1 MTSFPYVFVMESDLD
16 PRILSLAIARMVGA
30 LANSFLVIVL
40 PLYIGSEV
48 VTLPGFVG
56 TAIDLGGID
65 FTLTTELLIGIVLS
79 LFGFLNSLGQP
90 FTGALSDRTGKR
102 RIFLLTGLTLVATGS
117 AGYVFFTDYVAILLM
132 RALQGV
138 GAAFTIPV
146 AVALVNELS
155 DPDERGGNFGLFNTF
170 RLIGFGVGPLLAGG
184 VVAAGPYDVGQLT
197 LAGLSTPAVTISGF
211 DAAFLVAVAGA
222 AVSFGLI
229 TLLISDPERTET
241 EAGESI
247 SIRIRDPD
255 GPGLDPVFALGLATV
270 VMALSIAI
278 FAPLGNV
285 INTRLDQGTFSFSVQ
300 FGATVLANVLFQTLI
315 GRLSDRYGRRPFLVG
330 GFILLLPTT
339 LAQGFVGLLA
349 APFAGVSIVDASL
362 LMILARFLQGVAVA
376 AVFAPSLA
384 LAGDLA
390 GEGQSGST
398 LSVLTVG
405 FGLGVAF
412 GTLFSGILVGFGF
425 AVPFVVA
432 TVGGG
437 VGLYL
442 VWTQVE
448 ETVPDAVPVPIPAV
462 GDR

>member
-1 MTSFPYVFVMESDLD
+1 MESDLD
-16 PRILSLAIARMVGA
+16 PRILSLAVARMVGA

-40 PLYIGSEV
+40 PLYIGSEL

-56 TAIDLGGID
+56 TVIDLGGVE

-79 LFGFLNSLGQP
+79 LFGFLNSFGQP
-90 FTGALSDRTGKR
+90 FTGALSDRTGR
-102 RIFLLTGLTLVATGS
+102 RKLFLLIGLTLVATGS
-117 AGYVFFTDYVAILLM
+117 AGYIFFTDYIAILLM

-155 DPDERGGNFGLFNTF
+155 DPGERGGNFGLFNTF

-184 VVAAGPYDVGQLT
+184 VVAAGPYEVGRTALP
-197 LAGLSTPAVTISGF
+197 GLSTPAVTVSGF
-211 DAAFLVAVAGA
+211 DAAFLVAVVGA
-222 AVSFGLI
+222 AVSFALI
-229 TLLISDPERTET
+229 TLLISDPERTDT
-241 EAGESI
+241 DAGEDI
-247 SIRIRDPD
+247 SIRMRDPD

-278 FAPLGNV
+278 YAPLGNV
-285 INTRLDQGTFSFSVQ
+285 INTRLDQGTFLFSVQ
-300 FGATVLANVLFQTLI
+300 FGATVLANVLFQTPI
-315 GRLSDRYGRRPFLVG
+315 GRLSDRYGRRPFLLF
-330 GFILLLPTT
+330 GFVLLLPTT
-339 LAQGFVGLLA
+339 LAQGFVGALA
-349 APFAGVSIVDASL
+349 APFAGIPLVDASL
-362 LMILARFLQGVAVA
+362 LMIFARFLQGVAVA

-390 GEGQSGST
+390 GEGASGST
-398 LSVLTVG
+398 LSVLTMG

-432 TVGGG
+432 TAGGG

-448 ETVPDAVPVPIPAV
+448 ETVTDTVPIPAV
-462 GDR
+462 GGR